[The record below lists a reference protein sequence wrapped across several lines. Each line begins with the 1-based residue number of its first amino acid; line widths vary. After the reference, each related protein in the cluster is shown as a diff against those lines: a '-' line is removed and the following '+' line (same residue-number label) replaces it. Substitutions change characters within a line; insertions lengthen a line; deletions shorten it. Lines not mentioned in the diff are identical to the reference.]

1 MELIDRDALRGRFEE
16 LDKVLDAPL
25 SLILV
30 GGGAV
35 VALVEDAE
43 STKDIDYIRTKELD
57 ELLRTQGGQKLREI
71 AEELGFSDHSH
82 AFEAYLPEDYLERS
96 RIVPE
101 LSGER
106 LRVFVLSPEDLALMK
121 LFRFASKD
129 QSDIEKLTSL
139 AGFDL
144 ERLRTSFLQMLP
156 IVVGD
161 RRWCA
166 GSFTTVWNKLNP
178 ELPHTIEEVLEAAGI
193 EQE

>member
-57 ELLRTQGGQKLREI
+57 ELLRTQAGQKLREI

-96 RIVPE
+96 IRDRFSSNPKPPRGVALGPGASDSGPE
-101 LSGER
+101 PRARG
-106 LRVFVLSPEDLALMK
+106 
-121 LFRFASKD
+121 
-129 QSDIEKLTSL
+129 
-139 AGFDL
+139 
-144 ERLRTSFLQMLP
+144 
-156 IVVGD
+156 VV
-161 RRWCA
+161 
-166 GSFTTVWNKLNP
+166 
-178 ELPHTIEEVLEAAGI
+178 
-193 EQE
+193 